1 MITNLD
7 IVYLLDSSYET
18 IGVIDEYY
26 SLIWTVRFRGAGE
39 AQLVLPATRDYMNT
53 LQIGMYL
60 MIPSD
65 KDSLMRIDTIQIS
78 DSFEEGAKLTITAYG
93 LEYILSQRV
102 AKRINAAIKA
112 NPALIVK
119 GLLNDNAI
127 NADVSARNFPGLKFG
142 AFVEDVPE
150 AKFLTYYIDGEN
162 VYELV
167 NSFCDHADIGWRI
180 KPDYD
185 SKGMIFETYRGK
197 DRSYNQTDNPW
208 VVFSPSYDNLIS
220 SNFIKNE
227 SAKYNVVMYKGPD
240 AYYSDGQKLR
250 DEVRGFVNMGRLPLS
265 RVLFVPRGLARR
277 EIFYEDNTSW
287 NDPDSSSGDL
297 YSQSAMEDMVKGNAK
312 KALTDSIEKDAFEGE
327 VDTLRQ
333 FTYGVDF
340 EIGDICQMSTDYGID
355 ALIRVEEVVQ
365 SKDNE
370 GYKLTPTF
378 VILNFEAGEQ
388 IIRPPELLE

>member
-1 MITNLD
+1 M
-7 IVYLLDSSYET
+7 
-18 IGVIDEYY
+18 
-26 SLIWTVRFRGAGE
+26 
-39 AQLVLPATRDYMNT
+39 
-53 LQIGMYL
+53 
-60 MIPSD
+60 
-65 KDSLMRIDTIQIS
+65 
-78 DSFEEGAKLTITAYG
+78 
-93 LEYILSQRV
+93 SQRV

-127 NADVSARNFPGLKFG
+127 NADVSARNFPGLTLG

-180 KPDYD
+180 KPDYN

-227 SAKYNVVMYKGPD
+227 STKYNVVMYKGPD

-250 DEVRGFVNMGRLPLS
+250 DEVRGFTLVPSSGGLGGLS
-265 RVLFVPRGLARR
+265 RAVDNAYVSQGFERR

-297 YSQSAMEDMVKGNAK
+297 YSQSAMEDMVKGNAE

-340 EIGDICQMSTDYGID
+340 EIGDICQMSTNYGIN
-355 ALIRVEEVVQ
+355 ARIRVEEVVQ

-378 VILNFEAGEQ
+378 VILDFENM
-388 IIRPPELLE
+388 IDLLPPPMLE